1 MANSSKKR
9 LHFNRTKAIAGYRQM
24 LRKAADQII
33 KEIHDDIISRM
44 KTAEGREEIEILSE
58 TETTIIKRAVRG
70 YAHAIVDSYGTG
82 SKMDIED
89 EFWAEY
95 KKSRLF
101 NPSRNGKAIVGRP
114 KGSYINIFGE
124 TQTSSGKMNGRNVER
139 YAKPI
144 APSRAF
150 QLAEIWL
157 LNGGRVEE
165 ILTQHITAWVRGMG
179 QYFEYR

>member
-1 MANSSKKR
+1 MAETKKR
-9 LHFNRTKAIAGYRQM
+9 LRFNRVRAMAEYRKAI
-24 LRKAADQII
+24 RKATDQLLD
-33 KEIHDDIISRM
+33 ELYTDIHDKLKTSEGKADIEKMS
-44 KTAEGREEIEILSE
+44 TQEEN
-58 TETTIIKRAVRG
+58 IIRRAVRG
-70 YAHAIVDSYGTG
+70 YAHAIIDSYGTG

-89 EFWAEY
+89 EFWTEY
-95 KKSRLF
+95 KNSSLF
-101 NPSRNGKAIVGRP
+101 NPSRSGKAIVGRP
-114 KGSYINIFGE
+114 KGRYTNIFGKE
-124 TQTSSGKMNGRNVER
+124 QTSSGKMDGMNVER

-179 QYFEYR
+179 QYFEYK

>member
-1 MANSSKKR
+1 MANNSKKR
-9 LHFNRTKAIAGYRQM
+9 LRFNRIKAMVGYRQM

-33 KEIHDDIISRM
+33 KEIHDDIISRL
-44 KTAEGREEIEILSE
+44 KTDEGKEEIEILSE

-82 SKMDIED
+82 LKMDLGN

-95 KKSRLF
+95 RKSNLF
-101 NPSRNGKAIVGRP
+101 NPSRTGKAIVGRP
-114 KGSYINIFGE
+114 KGSYTNIFGE
-124 TQTSSGKMNGRNVER
+124 TKTSEGKFEGVNIEGFVE
-139 YAKPI
+139 PI
-144 APSRAF
+144 TPSRAF

-165 ILTQHITAWVRGMG
+165 ILTQYIIDWVKGMG